1 MLGGI
6 PFLKSIEEPLYLY
19 GSSGELGYP
28 SSCTPLSAYDIIYA
42 SIDGVKVYKFPV
54 YPFWNSLK
62 AFIAANISAR
72 MPIMNPK
79 RWNLPIGETR
89 ISNIEIKI
97 KYIRTHFWHP
107 VRWSNAPIILN

>member
-1 MLGGI
+1 LLGGI

-54 YPFWNSLK
+54 YPF
-62 AFIAANISAR
+62 
-72 MPIMNPK
+72 
-79 RWNLPIGETR
+79 
-89 ISNIEIKI
+89 
-97 KYIRTHFWHP
+97 
-107 VRWSNAPIILN
+107 